1 MRTKLSWAVGSAL
14 MLGVAFVACGGVN
27 PGEIVI
33 VDDEPSAGRGGSVA
47 DAGAGNGDSG
57 AAGATG
63 EAGEGGEG
71 GQVPTQPGPPRVVR
85 IVPADEAADAN
96 PAQAV
101 SISFSEPLDASTVTA
116 ANVQVKD
123 QAGATVA
130 GTLSYQN
137 AVVRFTA
144 QGRFTLEAAYTVAVS
159 TAVTDTE
166 GTALAAAFAAR
177 FVVRSGAWTAAAALS
192 TTDTGNSAPVLAS
205 DGKGRA
211 LAVWARQQKPGTA
224 AHDVVGKLFT
234 PGAGWGAEVVLD
246 SSGSDALEPAVAMNA
261 SGDAVVAWLEGG
273 SHVAARRYTAD
284 AWEPAAL
291 PVSVVDDKAVVTGV
305 SAAIG
310 PTGTAH
316 VSWLQQADGGASSH
330 LTYTRYARS
339 GTAWE
344 GSPQLLSVI
353 GQGSDTELPALAFD
367 QNSDAMAVYCS
378 GVDGSVSSAR
388 YFEGGGGWE
397 MQGGLPGAEAN
408 ALGPASLASDGTG
421 LMIAVWPANNP
432 GTTAI
437 QASLYK
443 SGWLPPVT
451 LSSSAENDSPSI
463 HWTGKKFIA
472 LWRSKSDDA
481 LLANELDVG
490 LKPAPV
496 PVSGA
501 LHDVGSYAFASD
513 GLGNAL
519 AVWAHAAQN
528 RGVLSFSRLPSGASA
543 WSAPATLSE
552 GAEARGFPAL
562 ALHRDGSASG
572 VWAAR
577 SDSPNAPVVTGIA
590 HAEFQ

>member
-14 MLGVAFVACGGVN
+14 VLGVAFVACGGVN

-33 VDDEPSAGRGGSVA
+33 LDDEPSAGRGGSVA

-71 GQVPTQPGPPRVVR
+71 GQVPSQPGPPRVVR
-85 IVPADEAADAN
+85 VAPEDMSNAAS
-96 PAQAV
+96 PTQA
-101 SISFSEPLDASTVTA
+101 IIITFSEPLLAGSVTA
-116 ANVQVKD
+116 QSVQVKNS
-123 QAGATVA
+123 AGVTSPGA
-130 GTLSYQN
+130 LSYQN
-137 AVVRFTA
+137 AVVRFTP
-144 QGRFTLEAAYTVAVS
+144 QGRLTLEAEYTVSVS
-159 TAVTDTE
+159 TAVQDTE
-166 GTALAAAFAAR
+166 GTALADAFASS
-177 FVVRSGAWTAAAALS
+177 FVVRAGAWTPAAPLS
-192 TTDTGNSAPVLAS
+192 TTDAGNSAPVLAS
-205 DGKGRA
+205 DGKGHA

-246 SSGSDALEPAVAMNA
+246 SSGADALEPAVAMNA

-273 SHVAARRYTAD
+273 SHIAARRYTAG

-291 PVSVVDDKAVVTGV
+291 PVSAVDDKAVVTGV

-310 PTGTAH
+310 PMGTAH
-316 VSWLQQADGGASSH
+316 VSWLQRVDGGASSH
-330 LTYTRYARS
+330 YTYTRYARS

-353 GQGSDTELPALAFD
+353 GQGSDSELPALAFD
-367 QNSDAMAVYCS
+367 QNSDAMAVYCN
-378 GVDGSVSSAR
+378 GADGSVSSAR

-443 SGWLPPVT
+443 SGWLPSVT
-451 LSSSAENDSPSI
+451 LSSSSENDSPSI

-472 LWRSKSDDA
+472 LWRSKTDDT
-481 LLANELDVG
+481 LLASELGID

-513 GLGNAL
+513 GFGNAL

-562 ALHRDGSASG
+562 ALHRDGSANG
-572 VWAAR
+572 VWAAL